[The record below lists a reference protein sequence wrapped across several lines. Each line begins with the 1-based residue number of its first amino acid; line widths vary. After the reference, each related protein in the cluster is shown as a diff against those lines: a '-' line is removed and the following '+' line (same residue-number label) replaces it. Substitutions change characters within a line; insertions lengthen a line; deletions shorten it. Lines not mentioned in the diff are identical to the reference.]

1 MVTEVCVDYF
11 PFEAHPQCHTH
22 PDKTDMRFLLFILG
36 DIQLAK
42 LIAPAA
48 LVSKKAKLE
57 HPVRV
62 FAYSGVQAGAEIG
75 RYTYINRHSFVHG
88 SVKMGRYCSV
98 ARGVDIGAKAHDL
111 NLMSTH
117 PFQYNKLHFDNDEG
131 YQSFERTIEVPK
143 SETLIGNDV
152 WFGAKA
158 VVSSD
163 ITIGT
168 GAVIGAN
175 SFVRTDVPPYA
186 IVVGSPS
193 RIVRYRFEPH
203 IIERLLASE
212 WWDLLPEDMAGIDFE
227 DIEKALDEV
236 EVRKAKIDADKA
248 AEVEET
254 VESDA
259 EDSNPFIDNLRFSL
273 DEMSVREDVV
283 ELVMPKAEQLA
294 GQIDLLDP
302 SDQEVMRNK
311 LTYLRDFLDGKGD
324 EALTSSEKTHIAT
337 LFAQKQ

>member
-1 MVTEVCVDYF
+1 
-11 PFEAHPQCHTH
+11 
-22 PDKTDMRFLLFILG
+22 
-36 DIQLAK
+36 
-42 LIAPAA
+42 
-48 LVSKKAKLE
+48 
-57 HPVRV
+57 
-62 FAYSGVQAGAEIG
+62 
-75 RYTYINRHSFVHG
+75 
-88 SVKMGRYCSV
+88 
-98 ARGVDIGAKAHDL
+98 VDIGAKAHDL

-236 EVRKAKIDADKA
+236 EIRKAKIDADKA